1 VARRVNIS
9 YQKYRLSNGLT
20 VILHEDHSLPL
31 VAVNLW
37 YRVGSKD
44 EKPGRTGFA
53 HLFEHLMFT
62 GSKHVPGNAIDVIM
76 ESAGGSNNADT
87 ENDRTSYYDIAPAAL
102 LEALLWIEADRLT
115 SLDEVMTRKQ
125 LDLQRD
131 VVRNERRQSYENR
144 PYGRAHLVIPEE
156 MYPKSHPY
164 HWPVIGSHRDLEAA
178 TVADVQAFFRRYYV
192 PSNASLVVAGDF
204 RPARARQWID
214 QYFGW
219 IPRAPEPEHGHAPPV
234 ALARPKVRTF
244 RDRVQLPR
252 VYYVYHSPAAY
263 QPGDAEADLLARVI
277 AGGKN
282 SRLYKSLVYEQRIA
296 QDVAAFQ
303 DSHRLGSLFYVVVTA
318 KPGHSLARIERAIAA
333 EIAKVRREPP
343 KARELERV
351 RNGIEMAFF
360 QSLEQVEQR
369 ARTLNGYE
377 YFYGDP
383 GSIDRDLQR
392 YRRARPRA
400 LQRLARE
407 VLRPDRRLTMRFF
420 PGKLPDP
427 ERPEPPARRAAGR
440 AAAARAEAIDA
451 ALPPRDH
458 PVPAHMTRQP
468 PLPSQ
473 RDFAVPA
480 AVTLRLGNGIPVFV
494 VERHDRPL
502 VSVALAVDAGAEHD
516 QPARPGL
523 ASLTANMLDEGA
535 GRRDALEIA
544 AAMEQLGA
552 ELGTVADR
560 DAGYVLLDVLRKNL
574 DPALA
579 VMADVALR
587 PHLSAAEFQR
597 VQGDRVTLLVE
608 RRDDPGY
615 VARVVYDRVLYG
627 EEHPYGRRVL
637 GTEAAVKGITVGDLR
652 RFYEQRYTPHH
663 AAFVVVGDVRP
674 REIRDRL
681 EHLFGSWTAATPAG
695 SRPRVELEAPRRGW
709 PRVTLVDRPG
719 AEQSEIVAGRPGA
732 ARKTPDHAAMLV
744 MNTILG
750 GSFTSRLNTN
760 LREEH
765 GYTYGAHSRFEFR
778 RGPGPFWAGAAVK
791 TDTTEDA
798 VRQILREFE
807 RLGRSAPPPDE
818 VAKARTVVVR
828 SLPEF
833 FQRNAS
839 IARLLTDLWV
849 HDLPIQ
855 YYERFARAV
864 GAVTG
869 AQVRRQAQRYASPR
883 DAAIVIVGDRKAVM
897 PGLRQLGFKQIELRD
912 PDGCL
917 LG

>member
-9 YQKYRLSNGLT
+9 FSKYQLSNGLT
-20 VILHEDHSLPL
+20 VILHEDHSLPI

-62 GSKHVPGNAIDVIM
+62 GSKHVPGNAIDLIM

-87 ENDRTSYYDIAPAAL
+87 ENDRTSYYDIAPSQL
-102 LEALLWIEADRLT
+102 LETLLWIEADRLT
-115 SLDEVMTRKQ
+115 TLDDVTTRKQ

-131 VVRNERRQSYENR
+131 VVRNERRQQYENR

-156 MYPKSHPY
+156 MYPASHPY

-192 PSNASLVVAGDF
+192 PANASLVVAGDF
-204 RPARARQWID
+204 RPAQARKWID
-214 QYFGW
+214 RYFGW
-219 IPRAPEPEHGHAPPV
+219 IPRAPEPEHGAARP
-234 ALARPKVRTF
+234 ATLARSKVRVL

-252 VYYVYHSPAAY
+252 VYHVYHSPAAY
-263 QPGDAEADLLARVI
+263 QPGDAEADLLARVM

-296 QDVAAFQ
+296 QDVSAFQ
-303 DSHRLGSLFYVVVTA
+303 DSHRLGSLFYVIATA
-318 KPGHSLARIERAIAA
+318 KPGHALAEVERAIDA
-333 EIAKVRREPP
+333 EIDKLRRAPASP
-343 KARELERV
+343 RELQRV

-383 GSIDRDLQR
+383 GAIERDLQR
-392 YRRARPRA
+392 YRRASARD
-400 LQRLARE
+400 LQRLARL
-407 VLRPDRRLTMRFF
+407 VLRPDRRLTVRFH
-420 PGKLPDP
+420 PGKV
-427 ERPEPPARRAAGR
+427 PEPARPAPAV
-440 AAAARAEAIDA
+440 AARAPLDA
-451 ALPPRDH
+451 ALPPRAH
-458 PVPAHMTRQP
+458 PVPAHMTQQP
-468 PLPSQ
+468 PLPPQ
-473 RDFAVPA
+473 RDFVVPRAVA
-480 AVTLRLGNGIPVFV
+480 LRLSNGIPLFV
-494 VERHDRPL
+494 LERHDRPL
-502 VSVALAVDAGAEHD
+502 VSVALALDAGAEHD
-516 QPARPGL
+516 PTTQPGL

-535 GRRDALEIA
+535 GTRSALEIA
-544 AAMEQLGA
+544 AEMEQLGA

-560 DAGYVLLDVLRKNL
+560 DAGYVLLDVLHKNL

-579 VMADVALR
+579 VVADVTLR
-587 PHLSAAEFQR
+587 PHLSEAEFRR
-597 VQGDRVTLLVE
+597 VQNDRVTLLVE

-627 EEHPYGRRVL
+627 EHHPYGRRVL
-637 GTEAAVKGITVGDLR
+637 GTEAAVKGLHVGDLR
-652 RFYEQRYTPHH
+652 RFYQQHYTPRH

-681 EHLFGSWTAATPAG
+681 ERLFGGWTAAAPA
-695 SRPRVELEAPRRGW
+695 SAPPRVVLDAPRGGW

-732 ARKTPDHAAMLV
+732 PRNGADHAGLLV

-760 LREEH
+760 LREVH

-791 TDTTEDA
+791 TDATEDS
-798 VRQILREFE
+798 VRQILVEFD
-807 RLGRSAPPPDE
+807 RLGQGTPPPAE

-855 YYERFARAV
+855 YYRRFAREV

-869 AQVRRQAQRYASPR
+869 AQVRRLARTYASAR
-883 DAAIVIVGDRKAVM
+883 DAAIVIVGDRKSVM
-897 PGLRQLGFKQIELRD
+897 PGLRRLGFKAVEVRD
-912 PDGCL
+912 PDGAL
-917 LG
+917 LK

>member
-9 YQKYRLSNGLT
+9 YRKYRLPNGLT
-20 VILHEDHSLPL
+20 VILHEDHSLPI

-62 GSKHVPGNAIDVIM
+62 GSKNVPGNAIDVIM

-102 LEALLWIEADRLT
+102 LETLLWIEADRLT
-115 SLDEVMTRKQ
+115 TLDEVTTRKQ

-156 MYPKSHPY
+156 MYPKTHPY

-192 PSNASLVVAGDF
+192 PANASLVVAGDF
-204 RPARARQWID
+204 KPARARQWIEK
-214 QYFGW
+214 YFGW
-219 IPRAPEPEHGHAPPV
+219 IPKAPEPEHGHAEPV
-234 ALARPKVRTF
+234 ALRRPKVRTL

-263 QPGDAEADLLARVI
+263 QPGDAEADLLARVM

-282 SRLYKSLVYEQRIA
+282 SRLYKSLVYERRIA

-318 KPGHSLARIERAIAA
+318 KPGQSLAKIEKAIDA
-333 EIAKVRREPP
+333 EIVKLRREPP
-343 KARELERV
+343 KPRELERV

-383 GSIDRDLQR
+383 GSIERDLQR
-392 YRRARPRA
+392 YRRARRGA
-400 LQRLARE
+400 LRRLAHD
-407 VLRPDRRLTMRFF
+407 VLRPDRRLTVRFF
-420 PGKLPDP
+420 PGKLPDAEP
-427 ERPEPPARRAAGR
+427 AAERPPRRAAT
-440 AAAARAEAIDA
+440 AVVDQ
-451 ALPPRDH
+451 ALPPRGATA
-458 PVPAHMTRQP
+458 PAHMTRQP
-468 PLPSQ
+468 PLPPQ
-473 RDFAVPA
+473 CDFRVRA
-480 AVTLRLGNGIPVFV
+480 AVTLRLKNGMPVFV

-502 VSVALAVDAGAEHD
+502 VSVALAMDAGAEHD
-516 QPARPGL
+516 APEQAGL

-535 GRRDALEIA
+535 GRRSALEIA
-544 AAMEQLGA
+544 AEMEQLGA

-579 VMADVALR
+579 VMADVVRR
-587 PHLSAAEFQR
+587 PHLSADEFQR

-627 EEHPYGRRVL
+627 DAHPYGRRVL
-637 GTEAAVKGITVGDLR
+637 GTEGAVKGLSVGDLR
-652 RFYEQRYTPHH
+652 RFYQQHYTPRH

-674 REIRDRL
+674 REICDRL
-681 EHLFGSWTAATPAG
+681 DRLFGSWTAGPPAS
-695 SRPRVELEAPRRGW
+695 SRPRVDLEAPRRGW

-732 ARKTPDHAAMLV
+732 PRNTPDHAALLV

-798 VRQILREFE
+798 VRQILREFDL
-807 RLGRSAPPPDE
+807 LGRAAPPRDE
-818 VAKARTVVVR
+818 IAKARTVVVR

-855 YYERFARAV
+855 YYQRFARAV
-864 GAVTG
+864 HAVTG
-869 AQVRRQAQRYASPR
+869 AHVRREAQRYASPR
-883 DAAIVIVGDRKAVM
+883 DAAIVIVGDRKAVL
-897 PGLRQLGFKQIELRD
+897 PGLRQLGFKQIEMRD
-912 PDGCL
+912 ADGQL
-917 LG
+917 SPG